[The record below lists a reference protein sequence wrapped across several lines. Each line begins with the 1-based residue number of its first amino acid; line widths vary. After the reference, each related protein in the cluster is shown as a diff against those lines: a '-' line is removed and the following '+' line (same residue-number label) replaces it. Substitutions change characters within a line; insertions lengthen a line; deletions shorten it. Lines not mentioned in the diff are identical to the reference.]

1 MLTLPALNE
10 IQSDADLKVC
20 CAAVYQSQWA
30 RLLLGESF
38 HPGGLA
44 LTRRIGELLDLR
56 PSDRILDVASGQGT
70 SAIFLAQ
77 EFGCTV
83 VGVDYGPE
91 SVTQANEA
99 ARAAGLADRVQFEQG
114 DAERLPFPDGSFA
127 AVICECAFCTFPNK
141 AVAAAEFYRI
151 LGDNGRIALSDLTRH
166 GPLPPELE
174 SLIAWIACIAD
185 AQPLARYEALLQAA
199 GFHLTGA
206 ESHDE
211 ALAELVR
218 SVQGKLLAAE
228 LMVKL
233 GKLDLPEA
241 DFVQAKQIAK
251 SAATAVRQGQ
261 LGYVIVTAVR

>member
-1 MLTLPALNE
+1 MLELPPLEAV
-10 IQSDADLKVC
+10 QSDEELKFC

-38 HPGGLA
+38 HPGGLT

-56 PSDRILDVASGQGT
+56 PSDRVLDVASGPGS

-83 VGVDYGPE
+83 TGVDYGPE
-91 SVTQANEA
+91 AVAQANEA
-99 ARAAGLADRVQFEQG
+99 ARTAGVAGRVHFEQG
-114 DAERLPFPDGSFA
+114 DAEQLSFPDGSFD

-141 AVAAAEFYRI
+141 AGAAAEFYRV
-151 LGDNGRIALSDLTRH
+151 LGGNGRIALADLTRS
-166 GPLPPELE
+166 GRLPPELE

-185 AQPLARYEALLQAA
+185 AQPLARYEAFLQTA

-206 ESHDE
+206 ERHDE

-228 LMVKL
+228 LLVKL

-241 DFVQAKQIAK
+241 DFAQAKK
-251 SAATAVRQGQ
+251 MTKRAATAVRQGK
-261 LGYVIVTAVR
+261 LGYGVVTAG

>member
-1 MLTLPALNE
+1 MQNCPT
-10 IQSDADLKVC
+10 DAELKFC
-20 CAAVYQSQWA
+20 CAAVYQSEWA

-56 PSDRILDVASGQGT
+56 PSDRVLDVASGLGT

-83 VGVDYGPE
+83 AGVDYGPE
-91 SVTQANEA
+91 SVAQANEA
-99 ARAAGLADRVQFEQG
+99 ARAAGLAGQVHFEQG
-114 DAERLPFPDGSFA
+114 DAERLHFPDGSFD
-127 AVICECAFCTFPNK
+127 AVICECAFCTFPHK
-141 AVAAAEFYRI
+141 AVAAAEFYRV
-151 LGDNGRIALSDLTRH
+151 LGNNGRIALSDLTRN

-185 AQPLARYEALLQAA
+185 AQPLARYQALLQAA

-206 ESHDE
+206 ERHNK
-211 ALAELVR
+211 ALADLVR

-241 DFVQAKQIAK
+241 DFAQAKKMAK
-251 SAATAVRQGQ
+251 SAATAVRQGK
-261 LGYVIVTAVR
+261 LGYVVVTAVSVC